1 MTEDFAAGR
10 RFRVR
15 RARRTSATLAVAA
28 FTTTAAASWTFPHVT
43 ASVRLVADHD
53 LIRYC
58 GFILAVVVFAVVAFL
73 VNLLRQRARRPLF
86 EWEVLNEECQHE
98 FMISGPRRD
107 TVEKSC
113 DYNMHGWV
121 IPVNGTRCFTA
132 GRLYRWSFVLEQV
145 NKERPEI
152 QFGIQGMNFEYPWRL
167 VTTTRCSRSRDDEE
181 QWLSRPEGD
190 QRIEENDVIHLELD
204 FSREP
209 GVLRMALNSL
219 PFETVFDDIPT
230 GKPVMPALMLGGHGS
245 RVRVQAASR
254 RS

>member
-1 MTEDFAAGR
+1 MTEAFAAGR
-10 RFRVR
+10 RSRVR